1 MPSIKWIRSEG
12 RPKAFPI
19 FKKITTIGKA
29 STNDIVIDDPGVADH
44 HIQIVFDGKSFVL
57 QELDPDANIE
67 VNSKKKRRVRL
78 EHGDR
83 IDLSKPPA
91 KGVELRF
98 SLFDESFVEA
108 NAVEEENQFARL
120 EPIQALRQLHEL
132 SVKIMQAPSVDEQM
146 HALLDAVIEAT
157 CATKGFLVLL
167 EGCPSPTGHI
177 GEARIAA
184 ARNVQSQKLECS
196 EQLSDSIIRHVIE
209 TQKPLIISDAI
220 NDTFFGKS
228 ESVINLQLSSVI
240 CAPLFIH

>member
-83 IDLSKPPA
+83 IDLSKP
-91 KGVELRF
+91 
-98 SLFDESFVEA
+98 
-108 NAVEEENQFARL
+108 
-120 EPIQALRQLHEL
+120 
-132 SVKIMQAPSVDEQM
+132 
-146 HALLDAVIEAT
+146 
-157 CATKGFLVLL
+157 
-167 EGCPSPTGHI
+167 
-177 GEARIAA
+177 
-184 ARNVQSQKLECS
+184 
-196 EQLSDSIIRHVIE
+196 
-209 TQKPLIISDAI
+209 
-220 NDTFFGKS
+220 
-228 ESVINLQLSSVI
+228 
-240 CAPLFIH
+240 